1 MKSDYDMKLKKDD
14 NKYIDETIYS
24 DIEGEP
30 QSRHTYDEIQQM
42 RRKQY
47 EMDHK
52 CQLDPSMIV
61 LEVDLIKEAKY
72 KELMDKKC
80 QFDPSMVLLDQDTF
94 KEIIHGQMTQV
105 ETATILQNDEQFIN
119 ASYNGMTIL
128 VRQSDGY
135 INATQFCEQYN
146 KRFRRLLITDHWK
159 DYIKAETD
167 ELIEQ
172 SQNIQIT
179 DEKKP
184 ASKKAGS
191 LVMYIID
198 KGYANDLK
206 GYYVHPRLIN
216 YIAIC
221 ISPKYTVTV
230 RKIMDSINENSQQTH
245 TTFEANTSRLV
256 EQLQREI
263 TDYDNTI
270 QQMTPRLVPQDKQ
283 YDYIYSVELI
293 NEDIDGRSTIYINNL
308 PIAVTI
314 NHVIK
319 DMLQQRGI
327 IMKNLGFTIPIDQD
341 VDAIMNQIRQTITE
355 RTIH

>member
-1 MKSDYDMKLKKDD
+1 MTTQD
-14 NKYIDETIYS
+14 NTTSQSQSNETFNS
-24 DIEGEP
+24 
-30 QSRHTYDEIQQM
+30 
-42 RRKQY
+42 
-47 EMDHK
+47 
-52 CQLDPSMIV
+52 
-61 LEVDLIKEAKY
+61 
-72 KELMDKKC
+72 
-80 QFDPSMVLLDQDTF
+80 
-94 KEIIHGQMTQV
+94 
-105 ETATILQNDEQFIN
+105 

-128 VRQSDGY
+128 IRQSDGY
-135 INATQFCEQYN
+135 INATQFCDQYN
-146 KRFRRLLITDHWK
+146 KRFRNLLRNEQWRQ
-159 DYIKAETD
+159 Y
-167 ELIEQ
+167 LIEETNEL
-172 SQNIQIT
+172 SSAQIRAH
-179 DEKKP
+179 E
-184 ASKKAGS
+184 
-191 LVMYIID
+191 IID
-198 KGYANDLK
+198 DITNKGYANEYR
-206 GYYVHPRLIN
+206 GYYVHPNLIN
-216 YIAIC
+216 YIAAW
-221 ISPKYTVTV
+221 ISPKYAVYV

-341 VDAIMNQIRQTITE
+341 VTEIMNQIRQTITE
-355 RTIH
+355 RSIH